1 MSSPLWMWLATA
13 EAWMRMTHPDRMCE
27 PAWRA
32 GPSWI
37 CAVALVK
44 GAGVPS
50 ESGIVRIPEAPQGLP
65 QGLELVLGQGLE
77 LGLGPAP
84 IALGY

>member
-1 MSSPLWMWLATA
+1 M
-13 EAWMRMTHPDRMCE
+13 
-27 PAWRA
+27 
-32 GPSWI
+32 
-37 CAVALVK
+37 ALVK

-65 QGLELVLGQGLE
+65 QGLELVLGQGPE